1 MIQTNMDKKMF
12 TCGIFLDF
20 KKAFDT
26 VNHIILL
33 DKLHHYGIRGIVHE
47 WFTSYLANRTQTTH
61 IDNDHISSKKN
72 SITGVP
78 QGSVLGPLLFLIYI
92 NDIYLYSNKLGFY
105 LFADDTN
112 LLYADKDLNTLE
124 TVVNNE
130 LNSVC
135 NWLNANKLTIN
146 AKKSNFVIFRPAQKR
161 INHQP
166 CIRISD
172 KKNNGF
178 ALLECKDYVK
188 FLGVLIDKNLT
199 WRPRIDHIA
208 LKISKIIGIIAKLR
222 HYVPLNTLLEI
233 YCSLIF
239 PYTLY
244 GILAW
249 GQASQCEFKKILTL
263 QKRALRLIFFASN
276 RSHAIPLFVASNILP
291 VNMLYIETVSTIMHD
306 VSTHCTPKNI
316 RELFIHA
323 PDVHAYNTRF
333 SGADNLFVQKSRL
346 NMKLKSFPAFGTRLW
361 NCVHPDWR
369 RLTKRAFKRKKS

>member
-1 MIQTNMDKKMF
+1 M
-12 TCGIFLDF
+12 
-20 KKAFDT
+20 AFFWT
-26 VNHIILL
+26 LR
-33 DKLHHYGIRGIVHE
+33 KRSIR
-47 WFTSYLANRTQTTH
+47 
-61 IDNDHISSKKN
+61 
-72 SITGVP
+72 SIT
-78 QGSVLGPLLFLIYI
+78 
-92 NDIYLYSNKLGFY
+92 
-105 LFADDTN
+105 

-166 CIRISD
+166 CIRIPD

-178 ALLECKDYVK
+178 ALLVCKDYVK

-199 WRPRIDHIA
+199 WRPHVDHIA
-208 LKISKIIGIIAKLR
+208 SKISKIIGIIARLR
-222 HYVPLNTLLEI
+222 HHVPLNTLLQI
-233 YCSLIF
+233 YRSLIF

-249 GQASQCEFKKILTL
+249 GQASQCELKKILIL

-291 VNMLYIETVSTIMHD
+291 VNMLYFETVSTIMHD

-316 RELFIHA
+316 RELFIHES
-323 PDVHAYNTRF
+323 DVHAYNTRF

-369 RLTKRAFKRKKS
+369 KLTKRAFKRKIHKLLLTVLEIEDYYVDAHSVILNLNTSNYYTL